1 MFAQDDDY
9 ELNWKAVWIP
19 LVALLV
25 IAPTVFFVHRMQLG
39 RLEKFLLSDIES
51 AKSLGDQDETIKK
64 LNRFMVYRPEAPKQK
79 VELAEMLS
87 DPKSPK
93 LPNDSLIP
101 LIYQAIA
108 TCEQN
113 SDLEENLTRLRMR
126 LLDNLSQAMRAGE
139 AVEQISK
146 LAKQEPEVELDKKL
160 ALIRYRSL
168 VVAGE
173 DPSVGRILPGTADWV
188 VQKCKLDPVD
198 HILSSLNELKGD
210 IELTAMLGNAC
221 IIDSSKLVKS
231 SLSKQDRQE
240 LESLVSR
247 KLSEMLTRNEDKPEA
262 WLINYQLLSSI
273 DQKRAAEDIEKAL
286 KKFPEETSI
295 LQQGAVHIMGRIL
308 NAKRVGDQE
317 LIDKEIGKAQEILEK
332 LRTGAGIRNPFT
344 YASLSEL
351 ALVKDEKDKAIQT
364 LEDGLRVCAPPLVD
378 LQLRLAQIYNLN
390 KEPSL
395 ALEALKKADETFRQ
409 DAPRLNSA
417 QQTEFSR
424 AIKQQWL
431 EYYNAQ
437 GNLVAVSEQLDSL
450 LVSTASS
457 DSNTELRIQA
467 FAAEAFR
474 KIGYWD
480 KAATAYLRALALA
493 PKNDL
498 LHRGAAECL
507 VKSNRTE
514 DAIKQ
519 LELIQNKQPGD
530 WMQVALLRMLL
541 QKTDFSF
548 DEGQWKPI
556 QTALDQ
562 SRKTAAS
569 AGEDISFINLLD
581 VLQADLDVRKTNP
594 SKRAETISQWKPK
607 LMELGISNPNQELL
621 LKNIVNLLGVWGEL
635 SSAKEIR
642 KLLIEQY
649 PQSLDAHLDKATD
662 LANAGKVSEALDYL
676 IDRLPEFPENIRLNQ
691 FITGILQID
700 DQLGARVEKML
711 DSCGKNFTVLSDLCE
726 YLLRLPQYTSEVN
739 EQDKAKSL
747 PKVELWNAAM
757 QSAEMRLR
765 KLEGE
770 KGTSWRYS
778 KARRL
783 LIKSLFDEKPDFAAV
798 LDLIRQIEEA
808 RPEWAYLDVLRGALA
823 EQMKEPNKAIKAYQS
838 AVGLAID
845 DIRVYERLIEL
856 LYLEGRFEEAETYIS
871 RLGNISN
878 QSNRIA
884 SVALKLSERTQANT
898 LDLARLGTEARPL
911 DPLAWVWY
919 AKVLE
924 RSSREMNALDRQAS
938 MDQAESHLQRARQL
952 APDMCEPVR
961 SIFQFYAASRQI
973 SKIETLVQQIESDK
987 QLTPEN
993 ERLNLLGVIHLYLNN
1008 LDRAEDYFI
1017 KSIAAG
1023 GSVASNSL
1031 LRAEVMIRQ
1040 GRQKEAIEYLTETA
1054 KTKPESFEIRQSLAV
1069 LLADRGTP
1077 NDWKQLDDI
1086 LTAPPFGNSL
1096 EDRLLYAKLLI
1107 TKRSYGDLEKAREKL
1122 QGVAG
1127 VRSKYSNDVLFTLGT
1142 INRYLLDLSN
1152 RDSIKN
1158 VETRRYQDAAD
1169 SALQQAALSNPPNE
1183 SYLTGYAS
1191 FLIERQKIQDV
1202 APLIDKLVSL
1212 SPDSRST
1219 YLVRTLW
1226 HYAKDQKDLA
1236 DQLAT
1241 EWFQKATKVNYS
1253 TDLDLSEISDANLTF
1268 ANALFE
1274 AAGNQQA
1281 ADKTFQAISDRNP
1294 QISRSYINS
1303 LLRHDISRL
1312 RNAGLKRLAE
1322 NIDELNLSPVD
1333 LGVMLSVASVLEFD
1347 PERSKE
1353 LLDLL
1358 SAKLEQTKD
1367 IDMVSLV
1374 SIGDFFLA
1382 KKATPQAAQCYKMIV
1397 EKEPKN
1403 PAALNNLAN
1412 ILIELSP
1419 ENANEA
1425 LEYIN
1430 RAVEILPENS
1440 VLLDTKGTVLILL
1453 KRYEEA
1459 AQALSIATKNGGD
1472 PRSALHWYM
1481 ALMNAGKTQEAEK
1494 VKPMID
1500 RKTLRDVYLL
1510 PEDKAA
1516 LEKL

>member
-1 MFAQDDDY
+1 MFSQDDDY
-9 ELNWKAVWIP
+9 EFNWKALWIP
-19 LVALLV
+19 LAVLLV
-25 IAPTVFFVHRMQLG
+25 VVPCLYFFHRMQLG
-39 RLEKFLLSDIES
+39 RLETYLLGDIES
-51 AKSLGDQDETIKK
+51 AKNKGDQDETIKK
-64 LNRFMVYRPEAPKQK
+64 LNRFMVYRPDAPKQK
-79 VELAEMLS
+79 VELAELLS

-93 LPNDSLIP
+93 LSTDSLIP

-113 SDLEENLTRLRMR
+113 PELEDKLPDLRMR
-126 LLDNLSQAMRAGE
+126 LLDNLSEAMRAGE
-139 AVEQISK
+139 AVEQIAK
-146 LAKQEPEVELDKKL
+146 LASQEPDPQLDKKL
-160 ALIRYRSL
+160 ALIRYRNL

-173 DPSVGRILPGTADWV
+173 DPSVGRLMPGTPDWIQ
-188 VQKCKLDPVD
+188 QKCKLDPVD
-198 HILSSLNELKGD
+198 HITSSLDELKGD

-231 SLSKQDRQE
+231 NLSKLDKQE
-240 LESLVSR
+240 LDSLISR
-247 KLSEMLTRNEDKPEA
+247 KLSEMLTRNEEKPDA
-262 WLINYQLLSSI
+262 WLINYQLLSRI
-273 DQKRAAEDIEKAL
+273 DEKRASEDIQKAL
-286 KKFPEETSI
+286 NKFPDDTSV

-308 NAKRVGDQE
+308 NAKRLGDQR
-317 LIDKEIGKAQEILEK
+317 LIDTQIVQAEEILGK
-332 LRTGAGIRNPFT
+332 LRVGSGIRVPFT

-351 ALVKDEKDKAIQT
+351 ALVKGEKEKAIQT
-364 LEDGLRVCAPPLVD
+364 LEDGLRVCEPPLVD

-390 KEPSL
+390 NEPEL
-395 ALEALKKADETFRQ
+395 ALAALKKTDETLRQ
-409 DAPRLNSA
+409 DSPRLNSA
-417 QQTEFSR
+417 QQSEFSR

-437 GNLVAVSEQLDSL
+437 GNLVAVNEQLDSL

-480 KAATAYLRALALA
+480 KAATAYLRALALS
-493 PKNDL
+493 PKNDS

-519 LELIQNKQPGD
+519 FELIQSKQPGD

-541 QKTDFSF
+541 QTTDLSF
-548 DEGQWKPI
+548 DESQWKPI
-556 QTALDQ
+556 QTALDRARQ
-562 SRKTAAS
+562 GAESS
-569 AGEDISFINLLD
+569 GQDSSFTNLLE
-581 VLQADLDVRKTNP
+581 VLQADLDARKSNP
-594 SKRAETISQWKPK
+594 SKRAETIAQWKPK
-607 LMELGISNPNQELL
+607 LLEMGLANPNQELL
-621 LKNIVNLLGVWGEL
+621 LKNIVNLLGVWGEI

-642 KLLIEQY
+642 KLLIAQN

-662 LANAGKVSEALDYL
+662 LANSGQVSVALDYL
-676 IDRLPEFPENIRLNQ
+676 MDRLAEFPENTRLNQ
-691 FITGILQID
+691 FIAGILQID
-700 DQLGARVEKML
+700 DKFGDRVEKML
-711 DSCGKNFTVLSDLCE
+711 DSCGRNFTVMTDLCE

-747 PKVELWNAAM
+747 PKVESWNAAM

-770 KGTSWRYS
+770 KGTAWRYA

-783 LIKSLFDEKPDFAAV
+783 LIKSLFDEKPDFANV
-798 LDLIRQIEEA
+798 LDLILQIEEV

-856 LYLEGRFEEAETYIS
+856 LYQEGRFDDAETYIS
-871 RLGNISN
+871 RLGNVSN

-898 LDLARLGTEARPL
+898 LDLARLGTESRPL

-919 AKVLE
+919 AKVIE
-924 RSSREMNALDRQAS
+924 RSSREMNDQDRKAS
-938 MDQAESHLQRARQL
+938 MEQAESHMQRARQL
-952 APDMCEPVR
+952 APDLCEPVR
-961 SIFQFYAASRQI
+961 SLFQFYAASRQKQ
-973 SKIETLVQQIESDK
+973 KIEELVQQVESDK
-987 QLTPEN
+987 QLSPEN
-993 ERLNLLGVIHLYLNN
+993 ERLNLLGIIHLFLNN
-1008 LDRAEDYFI
+1008 FDRAEDNFN
-1017 KSIAAG
+1017 KSIAQG
-1023 GSVASNSL
+1023 GSVVSNSL
-1031 LRAEVMIRQ
+1031 LRAESMIRQ
-1040 GRQKEAIEYLTETA
+1040 GRPKEAIELLTQIA
-1054 KTKPESFEIRQSLAV
+1054 KDKPESFEIRQSLAI

-1077 NDWKQLDDI
+1077 NDWKQLDEV
-1086 LTAPPFGNSL
+1086 LSAPPFGNSL
-1096 EDRLLYAKLLI
+1096 EDRLLHAKLLI

-1127 VRSKYSNDVLFTLGT
+1127 VRSKFSNEVLFTLGT

-1152 RDSIKN
+1152 RDNIKN
-1158 VETRRYQDAAD
+1158 VDTRRYQDAAE
-1169 SALQQAALSNPPNE
+1169 SALQQAAQSTPANE
-1183 SYLTGYAS
+1183 SYITGYAS
-1191 FLIERQKIQDV
+1191 FLIERNKLQDV
-1202 APLIDKLVSL
+1202 APLIDKLAAL

-1226 HYAKDQKDLA
+1226 HHAKNQNDLA
-1236 DQLAT
+1236 SQVAT
-1241 EWFQKATKVNYS
+1241 EWFQKATKVDYS
-1253 TDLDLSEISDANLTF
+1253 KDLDLSTISDANITF
-1268 ANALFE
+1268 ANAIFE
-1274 AAGNQQA
+1274 ASGDQPNS
-1281 ADKTFQAISDRNP
+1281 DRTFEEILDRNP
-1294 QISRSYINS
+1294 QIARNYINS

-1312 RNAGLKRLAE
+1312 RNAGLKRFTE
-1322 NIDELNLSPVD
+1322 RIDDLNLTSFD
-1333 LGVMLSVASVLEFD
+1333 LSVFLAVISVLEFD
-1347 PERSKE
+1347 KEKTDALISQISKKLNQAIE
-1353 LLDLL
+1353 L
-1358 SAKLEQTKD
+1358 
-1367 IDMVSLV
+1367 DMVALT
-1374 SIGDFFLA
+1374 SIGDFLLA
-1382 KKATPQAAQCYKMIV
+1382 KRRAPEALVAYKKIV

-1403 PAALNNLAN
+1403 PAALNNVAN
-1412 ILIELSP
+1412 ILIETSP
-1419 ENANEA
+1419 ENAEEA
-1425 LEYIN
+1425 LGFIN

-1459 AQALSIATKNGGD
+1459 AQALSVATKNGGD

-1481 ALMNAGKTQEAEK
+1481 ALVGAGKTEEAEK

-1510 PEDKAA
+1510 PEDKAV